1 MLYCSGGLR
10 ICFIVQRFRI
20 IYCTWVQ
27 NVLLFRGSECSI
39 LPGFRMLYCSGVQNV
54 LLFRGS
60 ECFIVLGFRMLY
72 CSGGSECFIVQGFR
86 MVYCLEIQN
95 NLLYLGSEC
104 CIVQGFRMFYCSGV
118 LNIVLFRGPGWTA
131 ITCETELK
139 KGEYLNLAKLI
150 LTVADPSVNIVCLA
164 ARHIR
169 QADLH

>member
-1 MLYCSGGLR
+1 MFYCSG
-10 ICFIVQRFRI
+10 
-20 IYCTWVQ
+20 VQ
-27 NVLLFRGSECSI
+27 NVVFFRGSECCI
-39 LPGFRMLYCSGVQNV
+39 AQGVQNV

-60 ECFIVLGFRMLY
+60 EWFIVLGFRV
-72 CSGGSECFIVQGFR
+72 F
-86 MVYCLEIQN
+86 YCLEIQN

-118 LNIVLFRGPGWTA
+118 LNVVLFRGSGWTA
-131 ITCETELK
+131 VTCETELK

-169 QADLH
+169 